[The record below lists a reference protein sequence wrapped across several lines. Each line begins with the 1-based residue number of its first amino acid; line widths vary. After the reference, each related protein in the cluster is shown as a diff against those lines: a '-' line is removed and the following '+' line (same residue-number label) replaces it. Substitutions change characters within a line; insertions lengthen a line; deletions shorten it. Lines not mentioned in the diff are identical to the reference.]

1 MNNINLLECIG
12 KFVMFQNDEFRKV
25 YSVVSRSKAIG
36 LANNLINQ
44 REYWNNIAASALANM
59 IPNLSLEEKYSLLGQ
74 CSYHIH
80 RCNAALEQLLGDT
93 IKDEIIAK
101 LAQRYT
107 HNVE

>member
-1 MNNINLLECIG
+1 
-12 KFVMFQNDEFRKV
+12 MFQNDELRDT
-25 YSVVSRSKAIG
+25 YSAVSRSRAIG

-44 REYWNNIAASALANM
+44 REYWNNISASASTNM
-59 IPNLSLEEKYSLLGQ
+59 MPNISLEEKYSLLRQ
-74 CSYHIH
+74 CSYHIL